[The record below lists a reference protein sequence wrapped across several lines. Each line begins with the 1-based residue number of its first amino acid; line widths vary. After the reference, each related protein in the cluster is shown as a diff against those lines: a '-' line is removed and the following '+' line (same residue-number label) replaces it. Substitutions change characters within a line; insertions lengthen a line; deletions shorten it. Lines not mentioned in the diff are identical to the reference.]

1 MSNYFYSEDDQYDIM
16 SAIQEAGDS
25 IATAL
30 RMVENFED
38 AEDQIEEKAAEKAQD
53 FKTDLLDLFKEFT
66 AFQNTMIE
74 WIDDDSDVYV
84 VKQIMS
90 DMRLL
95 IGTSDGRPYASKY
108 TLAQRVREAIRTLKD
123 ARNDEMQTH
132 ALSIAP
138 KESAPDTA
146 EY

>member
-1 MSNYFYSEDDQYDIM
+1 MSNYFYSENDQYDISSALEEARDSVT
-16 SAIQEAGDS
+16 SAI
-25 IATAL
+25 
-30 RMVENFED
+30 RMVEEFED

-53 FKTDLLDLFKEFT
+53 FKNDLLDLFKEFT
-66 AFQNTMIE
+66 AFQNAMIE
-74 WIDDDSDVYV
+74 WIDDDSDIYA

-90 DMRLL
+90 DIRLL
-95 IGTSDGRPYASKY
+95 IGTSDGRPWTSKY
-108 TLAQRVREAIRTLKD
+108 SLAVRVREAIRTLKD